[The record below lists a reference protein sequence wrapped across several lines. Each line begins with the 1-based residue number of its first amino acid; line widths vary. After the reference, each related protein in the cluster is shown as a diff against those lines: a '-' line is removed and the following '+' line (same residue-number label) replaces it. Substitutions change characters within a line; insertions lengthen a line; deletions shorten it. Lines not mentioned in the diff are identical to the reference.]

1 MFNCI
6 SLPAFGGIWYVMH
19 FKSLF
24 ATLNIFYSFFLGLY
38 IDTTSPFLV
47 QLASKLGYNKN
58 QYAVIIDAGSTGS
71 RVLAY
76 KFDRSFIG
84 M

>member
-1 MFNCI
+1 M
-6 SLPAFGGIWYVMH
+6 
-19 FKSLF
+19 
-24 ATLNIFYSFFLGLY
+24 
-38 IDTTSPFLV
+38 
-47 QLASKLGYNKN
+47 QLASKLGYSKT

-84 M
+84 ECGKQKTASIALEYNFPGVKISIVGYRVQISTLRSVLS